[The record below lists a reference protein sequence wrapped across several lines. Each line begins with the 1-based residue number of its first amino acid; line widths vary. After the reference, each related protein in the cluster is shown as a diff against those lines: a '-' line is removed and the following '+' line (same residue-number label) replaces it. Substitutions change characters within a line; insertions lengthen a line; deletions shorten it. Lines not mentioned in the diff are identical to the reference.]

1 MFDQT
6 NQTEQT
12 QAMPE
17 KLFDGEKTTP
27 AAEESGTLTVK
38 YNGEEKKISLEE
50 AAVLA
55 QKGMNYD
62 HVVAER
68 DSKYKR
74 ELDVLERYASLSGMS
89 RQEYVNR
96 LEEEA
101 RSDEIRAAYQSRIAY
116 LTDKVSSLESRE
128 RAAAKSMGS
137 GTSLAAQ
144 EPRDAFLEGF
154 M

>member
-1 MFDQT
+1 MSDQT
-6 NQTEQT
+6 NQTQQN
-12 QAMPE
+12 QAMPDT
-17 KLFDGEKTTP
+17 LFGDGKTTQTQ
-27 AAEESGTLTVK
+27 ESRDTLTVK

-55 QKGMNYD
+55 RKGMNYD

-89 RQEYVNR
+89 RKEYLDR

-101 RSDEIRAAYQSRIAY
+101 KGDEIRAAYQSRIAY
-116 LTDKVSSLESRE
+116 LTDKVSALESRE
-128 RAAAKSMGS
+128 RAALTSTGS
-137 GTSLAAQ
+137 GTSLGAR
-144 EPRDAFLEGF
+144 EKRDAFLEGF